1 MIAVMTAALGRFVG
15 ALIWFGFIVLIALGG
30 AGLVTGLDHAP
41 GTAARAE
48 LTIAGDVE
56 VAPLLDA
63 AEAELADLADQVDA
77 LGTQARGALAA
88 LNGAD
93 PTAGDRAID
102 AGNLLIV
109 DIASRTTGL
118 RTELAAVPYIGT
130 DEAALHVSAAIVVR
144 HATLASVLDATDGL
158 QAAWARLTIGSV
170 AAARMS
176 AILAEHDRIVGE
188 AAKQGRD
195 ARYDKAIELL
205 DGADAQIAAARQ
217 LRSQLATTV
226 DVTVL
231 DEWLDRNADYD
242 AALRGLYKAISK
254 VGGKVTDTVRKAIKA
269 EAAARARL
277 PADTRGLVII
287 MAEIGRGGMNGAV
300 IAIEEARGRL
310 TAALEDATA
319 PAAEELEASPVP

>member
-1 MIAVMTAALGRFVG
+1 MTAALRRLVG
-15 ALIWFGFIVLIALGG
+15 ALIWLGFVVLIALGG
-30 AGLVTGLDHAP
+30 AGLVTGLDHPP

-48 LTIAGDVE
+48 LTAAGDAE
-56 VAPLLDA
+56 VALLLDVA
-63 AEAELADLADQVDA
+63 QADLADLADQVDA
-77 LGTQARGALAA
+77 LGTQARGTLAA

-93 PTAGDRAID
+93 PSAGERAID

-109 DIASRTTGL
+109 DIASRTTAL
-118 RTELAAVPYIGT
+118 RDELVAVPYVGT
-130 DEAALHVSAAIVVR
+130 NEAALHISGTIVAR
-144 HATLASVLDATDGL
+144 HTTLASVLDATDGL

-170 AAARMS
+170 AATRMS
-176 AILAEHDRIVGE
+176 AILAEHDRLVG
-188 AAKQGRD
+188 AAATQGRD
-195 ARYDKAIELL
+195 ARYSKALGLL

-231 DEWLDRNADYD
+231 DEWLDRSADYD
-242 AALRGLYKAISK
+242 AALRKLYKAIST
-254 VGGKVTDTVRKAIKA
+254 VGGKVTDAVRKAVKA

-277 PADTRGLVII
+277 PGDTRGLVII

-310 TAALEDATA
+310 SAALEDAVA
-319 PAAEELEASPVP
+319 PSSPEPEASTVP